1 MLKVAPIWNIFA
13 LHWRCSDPIVR
24 SKNGLSRLID
34 LDNQR
39 CEPVQNVLYCEMIN
53 APHSPSRTRRLTP
66 TEWST
71 IVDLYEFG
79 DTNQRQLAER
89 FGVTSAAI
97 QKGLKKRGAI
107 KGRRVG
113 EHPALI
119 HLKRELR
126 VRWRAKQAA
135 EAASFERMNE
145 RTAFVAALTE
155 MLLRADSSGTL
166 DQLPPLFSE
175 LRRGL

>member
-1 MLKVAPIWNIFA
+1 MTKAP
-13 LHWRCSDPIVR
+13 P
-24 SKNGLSRLID
+24 
-34 LDNQR
+34 
-39 CEPVQNVLYCEMIN
+39 
-53 APHSPSRTRRLTP
+53 SPSRAGRLSQTD
-66 TEWST
+66 WST

-79 DTNQRQLAER
+79 DKNQRQLAQH
-89 FGVTSAAI
+89 FGVSSSAI

-119 HLKRELR
+119 HLKRELNLK
-126 VRWRAKQAA
+126 WRAKRAA
-135 EAASFERMNE
+135 EAAAFERMNE

-155 MLLRADSSGTL
+155 MLLRADDNGTL
-166 DQLPPLFSE
+166 DQLGPLFSD